1 MGPILR
7 LLCALLAGFA
17 TGTAWADFD
26 PTAPPK
32 IRSANVPTQSS
43 LAWVRVN
50 GKNSIAW
57 YNGTI
62 VKLGDQVEGG
72 RVVAIR
78 EDHIVIAGQGGHRTI
93 SLLDPQVQH
102 NPVALSRSPR
112 RK

>member
-32 IRSANVPTQSS
+32 IRSARVPTQSS

-57 YNGTI
+57 YNGMI

-78 EDHIVIAGQGGHRTI
+78 EDHIVIAGRGGHRTI